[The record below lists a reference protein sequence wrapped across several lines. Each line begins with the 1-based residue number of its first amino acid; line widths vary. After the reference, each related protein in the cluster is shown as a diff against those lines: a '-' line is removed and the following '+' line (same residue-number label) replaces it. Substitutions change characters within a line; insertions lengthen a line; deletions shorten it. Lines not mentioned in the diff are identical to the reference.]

1 MDLKLTGKRAIVTGA
16 SEGIGRA
23 VVEEL
28 AAEGC
33 DVAFCARRG
42 DLLEEIA
49 EQAAAKTG
57 RRLVPLVADLSRRE
71 AIDQFVEQ
79 AESEL
84 GGIDIVVN
92 NAGASIFAELMD
104 VPDERWLQDIE
115 LKLMSYVR
123 TSRAAIPHLR
133 KAGGGRIVH
142 VGGNG
147 GRQPMPYH
155 LPGGASNAAILN
167 FTVSLASYLAKDRIH
182 VLNCAPGPVRTA
194 RFIKQVTANAELWG
208 VDFEEAEKRF
218 TDETP
223 LGYIPTQEE
232 IAGVI
237 VFLASERAAYMT
249 GTTVTV
255 DGGITRGI

>member
-1 MDLKLTGKRAIVTGA
+1 VDLKLTGKKAIVTGA

-42 DLLEEIA
+42 ALLEEIA
-49 EQAAAKTG
+49 ETTSASKG
-57 RRLVPLVADLSRRE
+57 RRMVPLIADLSKRAE
-71 AIDQFVEQ
+71 IDEFVEK
-79 AESEL
+79 AAAEL

-92 NAGASIFAELMD
+92 NAGASIFGELLE

-133 KAGGGRIVH
+133 NAGGGRIVH

-147 GRQPMPYH
+147 GRQPMSYH
-155 LPGGASNAAILN
+155 LPGGSSNAAILN
-167 FTVSLASYLAKDRIH
+167 FTVSLARYLASDGIH

-194 RFIKQVTANAELWG
+194 RFIKQVTANAELWN
-208 VDFEEAEKRF
+208 VEFEEAEKRF

-223 LGYIPTQEE
+223 LGYIPTPEE
-232 IAGVI
+232 IAGV
-237 VFLASERAAYMT
+237 VTFLTSERAAYMT

-255 DGGITRGI
+255 DGGITQGI

>member
-1 MDLKLTGKRAIVTGA
+1 MDLNLTGKRAIVTGA
-16 SEGIGRA
+16 SEGIGRS
-23 VVEEL
+23 VVEGL

-33 DVAFCARRG
+33 DVAFCARRQ
-42 DLLEEIA
+42 DLLDEVATKTAA
-49 EQAAAKTG
+49 ETG
-57 RRLVPLVADLSRRE
+57 RKLVPITADLSKRVE
-71 AIDQFVEQ
+71 IDNFVERA
-79 AESEL
+79 AEEL

-92 NAGASIFAELMD
+92 NAGASIFAELEK

-123 TSRAAIPHLR
+123 TSRAALPYLR
-133 KAGGGRIVH
+133 DGGGRIVH

-155 LPGGASNAAILN
+155 LPGGSSNAAILN
-167 FTVSLASYLAKDRIH
+167 FTVSLAAYLAKDGIY

-194 RFIKQVTANAELWG
+194 RFIKQVKANAELWG
-208 VDFEEAEKRF
+208 IDFEEAEKRF
-218 TDETP
+218 TEETP
-223 LGYIPTQEE
+223 LGFIPTPEE
-232 IAGVI
+232 VAGVI
-237 VFLASERAAYMT
+237 IFLASERAAYMT

>member
-1 MDLKLTGKRAIVTGA
+1 MDLRLTGKKAIVTGA

-23 VVEEL
+23 GVEEL

-42 DLLEEIA
+42 ELLDEIA
-49 EQAAAKTG
+49 EATAASTG
-57 RRLVPLVADLSRRE
+57 RKMVPLVADLSNRDE
-71 AIDQFVEQ
+71 IDNFVDS
-79 AESEL
+79 AAKEL

-92 NAGASIFAELMD
+92 NAGASIFGELLE

-142 VGGNG
+142 IGGNG
-147 GRQPMPYH
+147 GRQPMTYH
-155 LPGGASNAAILN
+155 LPGGSSNAAILN
-167 FTVSLASYLAKDRIH
+167 FTVSLASYLAPDGIH

-208 VDFEEAEKRF
+208 VEFEEAEKRF